1 MPGGPQPIER
11 GQRFETALAIAD
23 RIHQHY
29 GERVLAIGLY
39 GSVARG
45 ADGPYSDIEMHCVL
59 HGADFE
65 VSHEWS
71 AGPWKAEV
79 DVYSQDVML
88 ARARTLDLDWPLT
101 HRSYVEVMPL
111 YDPTGFF
118 ERLRVAVLDHPDQA
132 FRQLIGMTIV
142 GEVYEVVGK
151 VRNARA
157 AGNDTYL
164 PTLAVD
170 LIRYGAFLIGLD
182 RRHLYSGSAWML
194 EESLKL
200 PGRPGGYDDLC
211 RAVMAGQLEDP
222 ARIAALVDGLWSGVE
237 QWAAARGIPIEMG
250 LDALLAAEANY
261 PGSG

>member
-164 PTLAVD
+164 PAPVKAGIKVAMVTGDHALTAKA
-170 LIRYGAFLIGLD
+170 IGEQIGLAEGARVLTGRD
-182 RRHLYSGSAWML
+182 LEAMTDDELRDLERRAFR
-194 EESLKL
+194 EF
-200 PGRPGGYDDLC
+200 
-211 RAVMAGQLEDP
+211 AAG
-222 ARIAALVDGLWSGVE
+222 A
-237 QWAAARGIPIEMG
+237 G
-250 LDALLAAEANY
+250 LDLGSDAEDLEPWTSERPDLDAG
-261 PGSG
+261 PS